1 MSHGQCAIVENLR
14 IADQILMQIL
24 LAQHHICT
32 GIPVEREV
40 SVAVREGLY
49 ECQSCSCIFVNDQV
63 GSVDANLIQG
73 CF

>member
-1 MSHGQCAIVENLR
+1 MRHGQCAIVENLR

-32 GIPVEREV
+32 GIPVEREI
-40 SVAVREGLY
+40 SVAVRESLY
-49 ECQSCSCIFVNDQV
+49 ECQSCSCIFVNDQIR
-63 GSVDANLIQG
+63 SVDTNLIQG

>member
-32 GIPVEREV
+32 GIAEKGKIPVPILK
-40 SVAVREGLY
+40 GLY